1 VGGVGHDRC
10 AAGEVARDGLPRGE
24 GDVGGEA
31 QPEDP
36 LGCLAPVLAAVMVRV
51 AHVAAGGDEPVRPD
65 AWLRRRGGR
74 GERGAGGGGGVR
86 QAPAGGRGAGG
97 EAGEAEAHS
106 RQGNGG
112 LGKPC
117 FDSL

>member
-1 VGGVGHDRC
+1 MGGVGHDRG
-10 AAGEVARDGLPRGE
+10 AAGEVSRDGLPCGE

-36 LGCLAPVLAAVMVRV
+36 LGRLAPAVAPVVVRV
-51 AHVAAGGDEPVRPD
+51 ARVSAGGDEPVRPA

-74 GERGAGGGGGVR
+74 GERGAGGGGGAR
-86 QAPAGGRGAGG
+86 RGPTGGRGAGG

-106 RQGNGG
+106 RQGNGEAV
-112 LGKPC
+112 L
-117 FDSL
+117 